1 MSAEQDLV
9 KGKDTLM
16 PLVDFQEK
24 KRTGWRQLKISPSG
38 VVKYLRNTCYE
49 HLATLESD
57 IFASLIQHILVGD
70 C

>member
-1 MSAEQDLV
+1 MYRMEAAE
-9 KGKDTLM
+9 
-16 PLVDFQEK
+16 DFAI
-24 KRTGWRQLKISPSG
+24 WSG
-38 VVKYLRNTCYE
+38 EIFRNTCYE

>member
-1 MSAEQDLV
+1 DLV

-24 KRTGWRQLKISPSG
+24 KCTGWRQLKILPSG